1 MITYE
6 MNILWLTSTADCSVC
21 TTTDWDSCKHNSQR
35 TSHIRSR
42 NRLHIL
48 WVTGYIHVHASVN
61 ADDQMPHQKS
71 LSGSLVSLF
80 SRSLLFDNAAS
91 RALRSSC
98 HSPTYSRVSL
108 MLSLTCSISAAISRS
123 VFSRKLMNSTSFFDA
138 EIDRRE
144 LARGEAQG
152 GGEPGRSLWGG
163 SEGEQ
168 VMVIPGTEYE
178 VRDARD
184 SLEEEEAGK
193 GSAER
198 GGAAVEP
205 LALRREPACSDSEK
219 SRGEV
224 GMSSSMKSGFSE
236 GPIIDSRFWDA
247 EVRGLRIRVIRCC
260 RRGRANLQNLV
271 PIPRSTRDAT
281 SSRIK
286 VPAPSVVI
294 IA

>member
-1 MITYE
+1 
-6 MNILWLTSTADCSVC
+6 
-21 TTTDWDSCKHNSQR
+21 
-35 TSHIRSR
+35 
-42 NRLHIL
+42 
-48 WVTGYIHVHASVN
+48 
-61 ADDQMPHQKS
+61 MPHQKS

-80 SRSLLFDNAAS
+80 SRSLLFDNAAC

-123 VFSRKLMNSTSFFDA
+123 VFSRKSMNSTSFFDA
-138 EIDRRE
+138 EIDRRG

-168 VMVIPGTEYE
+168 VMVIPGTECE
-178 VRDARD
+178 VLDVRD
-184 SLEEEEAGK
+184 SLEEEETEGMISGK

-205 LALRREPACSDSEK
+205 LALRRESACSDSEK

-236 GPIIDSRFWDA
+236 GPIIDSSFWDA
-247 EVRGLRIRVIRCC
+247 EARGLRIRVIRCC
-260 RRGRANLQNLV
+260 RRGRTNLQNLA
-271 PIPRSTRDAT
+271 PIPRSTRDTT

-286 VPAPSVVI
+286 VPAPTVVI